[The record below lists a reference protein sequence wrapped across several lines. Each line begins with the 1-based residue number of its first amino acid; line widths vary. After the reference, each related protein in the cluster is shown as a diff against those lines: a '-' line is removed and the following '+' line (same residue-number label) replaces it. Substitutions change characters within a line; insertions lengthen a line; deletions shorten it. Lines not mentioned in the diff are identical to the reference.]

1 MPLAAGNLL
10 LDAYQNHYAVPA
22 LSVHSLDMVE
32 AVIEAADTSN
42 SPVLLQIGQRAIR
55 NGQMQSL
62 ADHIV
67 KTAANYKIPVG
78 IHLDHCRTYPQVV
91 EALYAGFTSCMMDAS
106 ALPFEDNVA
115 LTQKAVETC
124 HAVGVPVEGE
134 LGAIGGVEDDISVAD
149 EEVVYTS
156 VEAAV
161 AFVERTQVDSLAVA
175 IGSAHGMYKRT
186 PKLDLQRLQH
196 IYEQTDVPLVLHG
209 GSGIP
214 KEQIQASLKY
224 GIAKINFDTEL
235 RLAFVSGLSE
245 GSRQF
250 PDDPF
255 SMMQF
260 ARERL
265 KEMVYE
271 KISYC
276 RLEEVTNG
284 GALQR
289 S

>member
-1 MPLAAGNLL
+1 MPLVVGNLL

-22 LSVHSLDMVE
+22 ISVHSLAMIE
-32 AVIEAADTSN
+32 AVIEAADTAG

-55 NGQMQSL
+55 NGQMKSL
-62 ADHIV
+62 ANHIAH
-67 KTAANYKIPVG
+67 TAVGSNVPVG

-106 ALPFEDNVA
+106 ALPFDDNVA
-115 LTQKAVETC
+115 LTSKAVETC

-134 LGAIGGVEDDISVAD
+134 LGAVGGVEDDISVTE
-149 EEVVYTS
+149 EEVVYTP

-161 AFVERTQVDSLAVA
+161 SFVERTKVDSLAVA

-186 PKLDLQRLQH
+186 PNLDLQRLQL
-196 IYEQTDVPLVLHG
+196 IYEQTNVPLVLHG

-214 KEQIQASLKY
+214 KQQIQAALKC
-224 GIAKINFDTEL
+224 GIAKINFDTEM
-235 RLAFVSGLSE
+235 RLAFVQGLRD
-245 GSRQF
+245 GSDQF

-255 SMMQF
+255 SVMQF
-260 ARERL
+260 ARQRF

-271 KISYC
+271 KIAYC
-276 RLEEVTNG
+276 RLEGSDE
-284 GALQR
+284 
-289 S
+289 